1 MEATWLPAQLTAL
14 GCPDAKCVRI
24 RAKDGVHVYRVADG
38 PRRWVLK
45 YFENP
50 EYRREIAY
58 YRLLASLGVPT
69 LTVAAATEDA
79 LLLEDVEA
87 SPTLRLGKGQDM
99 RDPAVLR
106 AVGHWYRLLHE
117 KGRGLPP
124 QQCQGLYCEY
134 NALTEE
140 ALDTAAL
147 RSGTQDAPCWQ
158 ALRRAVPLLQ
168 ERLAAAQLTLT
179 YNDFHFSNLVVARD
193 RSTALMY
200 DYNLLGLGLA
210 ASDTANVC
218 YSMSPVCRAA
228 FKETCGPADPA
239 EEALALAL
247 EGPVALALAGK
258 RAMWPAWA
266 NGLLQQA
273 LKGTLEARLRALA

>member
-1 MEATWLPAQLTAL
+1 MEETWLPAQLAAL

-38 PRRWVLK
+38 PRRFVLK
-45 YFENP
+45 YFSQP
-50 EYRREIAY
+50 QYRREIAY
-58 YRLLASLGVPT
+58 YRLLQSLGVPT
-69 LTVAAATEDA
+69 PAVAAATEEA
-79 LLLEDVEA
+79 LLLEDIEA
-87 SPTLRLGKGQDM
+87 SPTLRLAKGLDM

-106 AVGHWYRLLHE
+106 AVGGWYRLLHE

-124 QQCQGLYCEY
+124 AQCQGLYCEY
-134 NALTEE
+134 DALTEE

-179 YNDFHFSNLVVARD
+179 YNDFHFSNLIVAKD
-193 RSTALMY
+193 LSTAMMY
-200 DYNLLGLGLA
+200 DYNFLGRGLA

-218 YSMSPVCRAA
+218 CGMSPICRAA

-239 EEALALAL
+239 EEALARAL

-258 RAMWPAWA
+258 RSVWPTWA
-266 NGLLQQA
+266 NALLRQA
-273 LKGTLEARLRALA
+273 LKGTLEARVRALE